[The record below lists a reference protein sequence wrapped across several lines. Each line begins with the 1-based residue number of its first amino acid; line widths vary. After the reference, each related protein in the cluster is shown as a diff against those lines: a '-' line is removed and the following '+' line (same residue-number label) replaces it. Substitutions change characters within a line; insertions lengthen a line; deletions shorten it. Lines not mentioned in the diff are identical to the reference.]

1 MEAHRFTLVDDD
13 PDELF
18 LLHRMV
24 ARLYPYSSICMFSD
38 ALDALT
44 HILGT
49 GTDILIT
56 NHGMGEISGTD
67 LIRQLRV
74 RELDI
79 PIIMMSGNAGAEE
92 EAMAAGATKFVDKR
106 VAHRVFEAHIRAL
119 VEVSDART
127 KIPRGGG
134 EPVGGHKAHAARKA
148 TA

>member
-13 PDELF
+13 SDTLC
-18 LLHRMV
+18 LLHRMI
-24 ARLYPYSSICMFSD
+24 ARLYPESSIAMFSD
-38 ALDALT
+38 AEDALT
-44 HILGT
+44 HILET

-56 NHGMGEISGTD
+56 NHGTGKISGMD

-74 RELDI
+74 RNLDL
-79 PIIMMSGNAGAEE
+79 PIIMMSANSGAEE

-119 VEVSDART
+119 VEVGDART
-127 KIPRGGG
+127 KTPHGGG
-134 EPVGGHKAHAARKA
+134 EPAGGHKAHAARKA